1 MQIPFI
7 VEFVDGNK
15 EKVVTGT
22 PDFIAFEERFIMQ
35 MQQGT
40 IDYKNDGMNTLKYT
54 LVDIEEITPKAK
66 LINVIL

>member
-1 MQIPFI
+1 
-7 VEFVDGNK
+7 
-15 EKVVTGT
+15 
-22 PDFIAFEERFIMQ
+22 MQ

>member
-1 MQIPFI
+1 MDCL
-7 VEFVDGNK
+7 EH
-15 EKVVTGT
+15 
-22 PDFIAFEERFIMQ
+22 PDEGFHEGSWIKGKTTARNEERFIMQ